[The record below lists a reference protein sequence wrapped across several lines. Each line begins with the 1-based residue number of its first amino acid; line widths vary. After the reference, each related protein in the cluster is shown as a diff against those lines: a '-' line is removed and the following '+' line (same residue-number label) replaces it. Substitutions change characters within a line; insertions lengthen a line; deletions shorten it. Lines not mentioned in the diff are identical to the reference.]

1 MVGVSN
7 GRYLSRPPD
16 TDGMRFVRLLISISF
31 VVAASALSGQ
41 TASDI
46 IRGKVTDDS
55 SKVVVGASIF
65 VTRGPDRAVKPT
77 VTDST
82 GRYAITFENGT
93 GDYLVAVNGAGYKTA
108 RRRVQRVNAETEF
121 TADFVLSH
129 DAATLAAVKVT
140 AAKPTRASND
150 VNPYQTETG
159 ANEKWADGVAGR
171 LPPSLAGDVSALAA
185 TMPGI
190 TVGANGL
197 SMLGASSE
205 SNLTTLNGMSMA
217 GGSLPRAART
227 DTRVTGATFDP
238 TRGGFSGANIDVHL
252 SAGSRNYQQRNFYF
266 TGDTPG
272 LQFTDAVGRSLG
284 ARTQSVR
291 ASVGAD
297 GEVIRRAMTYNV
309 ALDFSR
315 ATSDPATLLGT
326 DADAFAR
333 AGISRDSAQRAI
345 AIARMLGV
353 PLGGAGIPSQRETQ
367 SVTWLGRL
375 DDTRDSLDQRTF
387 TTYASWRQSGALN
400 FGPLSAPS
408 TGGEQAVRTLGAQL
422 QFADFVGEGRRVLT
436 QTKLG
441 LNSSHTQGTPYL
453 RLPGANVRVVSST
466 TDGDGIASLGL
477 GGSSFLA
484 NTDNRWT
491 AEGSNETIW
500 NAKGQKHVFKAFVW
514 ARADG
519 LTQSGFANTLGQ
531 YSYNSLADFANGRAA
546 SFSRTLSQPQRDGAV
561 WNGASAFAHSFAPS
575 RWFSLMY
582 GARVEAN
589 GFVTAP
595 TANPA
600 LARALGVSTG
610 VAPTL
615 FHVSPRIGFTW
626 TYNRDRDNGNGA
638 WMNRVG
644 QFYRTTTGVLRGGIG
659 EFRDLLKPDLVAG
672 ARANSGLAGG
682 TQSLSC
688 VGSAVPSP
696 DWSQFLADANNVP
709 TRCADGSTALAD
721 LAPPVSLISRS
732 YDVPRSWR
740 ASLDWN
746 TNIGWM
752 TYKMSALGS
761 YDLNQ
766 PGIVDANFAG
776 VSKFALAG
784 EGNRPVFVSPS
795 SIDPASGAVS
805 SAESRRSAQ
814 YGSVGI
820 RTGDLRGYGG
830 QLTFGL
836 APDIFRLRRVPGSPY
851 LSLGYTI
858 QESRREF
865 RGFDGAAFGDPR
877 TKEWAPG
884 VNDARHIF
892 VLQGGFYFPNAGA
905 VTFFARA
912 QSGLPFTPIVQGDVN
927 GDGRGGDRAFI
938 PDPNSPA
945 DAVLSAQ
952 LRSLLANGSAAA
964 RSCVTEFAGH
974 VAARNGCRGPWTS
987 SLNVQWRPQL
997 PPSVARRIQA
1007 MVYFENALGG
1017 LDQLLHGSENLRGW
1031 GERAVPD
1038 PVLFVPHGFDASTR
1052 RFAYDVN
1059 PQFADTRPSHS
1070 LARTPF
1076 RISIDFHLDLTTDYE
1091 LQTLRRAVEPVK
1103 VNRQWERRGAD
1114 SLTAFYLQN
1123 TSDIYRMILSE
1134 SDSLFLRTGQIAA
1147 LQRADSVFS
1156 VQVRRIYGELG
1167 AYLAQ
1172 FPDGNVPAAALD
1184 SANASKKAYWKVFWE
1199 QPEIADS
1206 LMTSSQKQLMPI
1218 MTTIVTVPK
1227 KDREHSQWQFGWPI
1241 LLTDPRRVLPK

>member
-1 MVGVSN
+1 
-7 GRYLSRPPD
+7 
-16 TDGMRFVRLLISISF
+16 MRFVRLLISISF

-333 AGISRDSAQRAI
+333 AGISRDSAQRAV

>member
-1 MVGVSN
+1 
-7 GRYLSRPPD
+7 
-16 TDGMRFVRLLISISF
+16 MRFVRLLLSISL
-31 VVAASALSGQ
+31 VVSMSASVLSAQ

-65 VTRGPDRAVKPT
+65 VTRGPDRAVKQT
-77 VTDST
+77 VTDSA
-82 GRYAITFENGT
+82 GRFTITFENGT
-93 GDYLVAVNGAGYKTA
+93 GDYLVAVSGAGYKTA
-108 RRRVQRVNAETEF
+108 RRRVQRVSAEAEF
-121 TADFVLSH
+121 TADFVISR

-140 AAKPTRASND
+140 AAKPERASST
-150 VNPYQTETG
+150 VGPFQIETG
-159 ANEKWADGVAGR
+159 ASEKWADGVAGR
-171 LPPSLAGDVSALAA
+171 LPPSLAGDISALAA

-238 TRGGFSGANIDVHL
+238 TRGGFSGANIDVRL

-266 TGDTPG
+266 TGDAQG

-297 GEVIRRAMTYNV
+297 GELIRRALTYNA
-309 ALDFSR
+309 ALDYSR
-315 ATSDPATLLGT
+315 ATSEPATLLGG
-326 DADAFAR
+326 DLDAFAR
-333 AGISRDSAQRAI
+333 AGIARDSVQRAV
-345 AIARMLGV
+345 AIARGFGI
-353 PLGGAGIPSQRETQ
+353 PLGGAGIPTERQTTAL
-367 SVTWLGRL
+367 TWLGRL
-375 DDTRDSLDQRTF
+375 DDTRDSLDQRTL
-387 TTYASWRQSGALN
+387 TTYASWKQSGALN

-408 TGGEQAVRTLGAQL
+408 AGGEQTVRTLGAQL
-422 QFADFVGEGRRVLT
+422 QFADFVGDGRRVLT

-453 RLPGANVRVVSST
+453 ALPGANVRVLSSIV
-466 TDGDGIASLGL
+466 DGDGIASLGL

-484 NTDNRWT
+484 NTDDRWT

-500 NAKGQKHVFKAFVW
+500 NAKGRKHVFKAFVW
-514 ARADG
+514 GRADG

-546 SFSRTLSQPQRDGAV
+546 SFSRTLSAPQRDGAV

-589 GFVTAP
+589 GFVTTP
-595 TANPA
+595 VANPA
-600 LARALGVSTG
+600 LASALGVPTG
-610 VAPTL
+610 GAPTL

-626 TYNRDRDNGNGA
+626 TYNRDRDNGNG
-638 WMNRVG
+638 MSNNPVG
-644 QFYRTTTGVLRGGIG
+644 SFYRTTSGVLRGGIG
-659 EFRDLLKPDLVAG
+659 EFRDLLKPDIVAG
-672 ARANSGLAGG
+672 ARANTGLAGG
-682 TQSLSC
+682 SQSLSC
-688 VGSAVPSP
+688 VGAAVPSP
-696 DWSQFLADANNVP
+696 DWSQFLAGAGNVP
-709 TRCADGSTALAD
+709 TRCADGSGALAD
-721 LAPPVSLISRS
+721 LAPPVSLISPS

-752 TYKMSALGS
+752 TYRMSALGT

-766 PGIVDANFAG
+766 SGVVDANFAG
-776 VSKFALAG
+776 IPKFSLAS
-784 EGNRPVFVSPS
+784 EGNRPVFVSPT
-795 SIDPASGAVS
+795 SIDAASGAVA

-814 YGSVGI
+814 YGSVGM

-836 APDIFRLRRVPGSPY
+836 APDVFRRRRIPGSPY
-851 LSLGYTI
+851 VSLGYTL

-892 VLQGGFYFPNAGA
+892 VLQGGFYFPYTGA
-905 VTFFARA
+905 ITFFARA

-938 PDPNSPA
+938 PDPVTTA
-945 DAVLSAQ
+945 DPTLAAQ
-952 LRSLLANGSAAA
+952 LRSLIATGSPAA
-964 RSCVTEFAGH
+964 RACLTEYAGQ

-987 SLNVQWRPQL
+987 SLNVQWRPPF
-997 PPSVARRIQA
+997 PPSWGRRLQA
-1007 MVYFENALGG
+1007 TVYFENALGG
-1017 LDQLLHGSENLRGW
+1017 LDQLLHGAENIRGW
-1031 GERAVPD
+1031 GESASPD
-1038 PVLFVPHGFDASTR
+1038 PVLLVPRGFDVASR

-1059 PQFADTRPSHS
+1059 PRFADTRPSRS

-1091 LQTLRRAVEPVK
+1091 LQTLRRATEPVK

-1123 TSDIYRMILSE
+1123 TSDIYRMILPE
-1134 SDSLFLRTGQIAA
+1134 SDSLFLRNSQIVA
-1147 LQRADSVFS
+1147 LQRADSAFS
-1156 VQVRRIYGELG
+1156 SQVRKIYGDLG
-1167 AYLAQ
+1167 RYLAQ
-1172 FPDGNVPAAALD
+1172 FPDGNVSKAALD
-1184 SANASKKAYWKVFWE
+1184 SANASKRAYWKVFWE

-1206 LMTSSQKQLMPI
+1206 LMTSSQKSLMP
-1218 MTTIVTVPK
+1218 MMQSIVTVPK
-1227 KDREHSQWQFGWPI
+1227 KDREHSQWQFGWPV
-1241 LLTDPRRVLPK
+1241 LLTDVKKSVPK